1 MTALD
6 ILNASARLIGV
17 LAEGE
22 ALSSAQANNGLTSM
36 NNMLDSWSNEQMLIP
51 ARVQET
57 FPLVNGQGSYQ
68 MGSGAP
74 DFNTGRP
81 QKIENIAWQQPT
93 GSYPFNLGIDIITQD
108 EWARIVVPTVPS
120 NIPTKMWPQYGN
132 PYVTLNFWP
141 VPNVVQNVVIWSWKA
156 ISELASLTTTFSMQP
171 GYQKAIIYNV
181 ALEISPEYGRTPNE
195 LVIAQAVESKAVLK
209 RMNNQQQELNCDAS
223 LLDKKPTWNWLS
235 GE

>member
-22 ALSSAQANNGLTSM
+22 ALTSPQANNGLQSM
-36 NNMLDSWSNEQMLIP
+36 NNMLDSMSNEQMMIP

-68 MGSGAP
+68 MGTGSP
-74 DFNTGRP
+74 DFNTARP
-81 QKIENIAWQQPT
+81 QKIENIDWQQPT
-93 GSYPFNLGIDIITQD
+93 GSYPFNLGIEIITQD
-108 EWARIVVPTVPS
+108 RWASLVVPAIPS
-120 NIPTKMWPQYGN
+120 NIPTLMWPQYGN

-141 VPNVVQNVVIWSWKA
+141 VPSVANNVVIWSWKA
-156 ISELASLTTTFSMQP
+156 LSELASLNTTFSMQP
-171 GYQKAIIYNV
+171 GYQKMIIYNN
-181 ALEISPEYGRTPNE
+181 ALEMAPEYGITPTD
-195 LVIAQAVESKAVLK
+195 LVIAQAIESKAVIK
-209 RMNNQQQELNCDAS
+209 RMNNQQQELGCDTA
-223 LLDKKPTWNWLS
+223 LLNSKPSWNWLT